1 MVKSPRWL
9 RPHQVT
15 VINVLGEENME
26 EKTVETVV
34 NHVKVETKRSKNFTS
49 TGVEYVDTIL
59 IVFDM
64 NDYSSWKDFV
74 EGSSYIDSDAQW
86 TLRRGDRIR
95 FNDEEYEINDV
106 KIVNPLKNTPEF
118 IEVTAK

>member
-1 MVKSPRWL
+1 
-9 RPHQVT
+9 
-15 VINVLGEENME
+15 ME

-64 NDYSSWKDFV
+64 NDYSSWKDFI
-74 EGSSYIDSDAQW
+74 EGSSYTDSDAQW

-106 KIVNPLKNTPEF
+106 KIVNPLKNMPEF

>member
-1 MVKSPRWL
+1 MVKSPRLL

-74 EGSSYIDSDAQW
+74 EGSSYTDSDVQW
-86 TLRRGDRIR
+86 TLRRRDRIR

-106 KIVNPLKNTPEF
+106 KIVNPLKNKPEF

>member
-1 MVKSPRWL
+1 MVKSPRLL

-59 IVFDM
+59 VVFDM

-74 EGSSYIDSDAQW
+74 EGSSYTDSDVQW
-86 TLRRGDRIR
+86 TLRRRDRIR

-106 KIVNPLKNTPEF
+106 KIVNPLKNKPEF

>member
-95 FNDEEYEINDV
+95 FNNEEYEINDV
-106 KIVNPLKNTPEF
+106 KIVKQ
-118 IEVTAK
+118 